1 MEQTFEQKI
10 GELEEILKAF
20 ENKDLELD
28 RSLELYERGI
38 RLIRECTKALEEA
51 QKKVEE
57 INARE

>member
-10 GELEEILKAF
+10 GELEEILNAF

-28 RSLELYERGI
+28 RSLELYEKGI